1 VFRAKDALV
10 GMPIGPAIV
19 LPVLAENAH
28 PFDDQNQLFC
38 SWLTDKTQK
47 RVSQDNLDFADRHL
61 SDEQSQ
67 MVRNAI
73 YTALSAQQQAERDD
87 GGARMF
93 VEYNST
99 LPSYWDPPE
108 LTEDNDETT
117 WLVSSGAEPDEEPL
131 LALELEPA

>member
-1 VFRAKDALV
+1 
-10 GMPIGPAIV
+10 
-19 LPVLAENAH
+19 
-28 PFDDQNQLFC
+28 
-38 SWLTDKTQK
+38 
-47 RVSQDNLDFADRHL
+47 
-61 SDEQSQ
+61 

-87 GGARMF
+87 VGARMF

-108 LTEDNDETT
+108 LTEDYEETT
-117 WLVSSGAEPDEEPL
+117 WLVSPGAEPDEEPL